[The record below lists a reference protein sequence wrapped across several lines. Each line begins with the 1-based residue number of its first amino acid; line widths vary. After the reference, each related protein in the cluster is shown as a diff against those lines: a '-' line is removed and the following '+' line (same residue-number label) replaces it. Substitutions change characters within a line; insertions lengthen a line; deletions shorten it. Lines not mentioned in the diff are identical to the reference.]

1 MESKYVNDDGTLTK
15 AGLDYWKRL
24 VARPWPLVK
33 SQEHRDCHDLAVAS
47 LATILALGI
56 DAIVGADPLV
66 EVWERPTGERDG
78 AVYAGPNGVLLWLRR
93 DHVWGH
99 AAPGIFPNMRQLR
112 LSEARAWAARVG
124 ATLPEGIE
132 KGTNK

>member
-56 DAIVGADPLV
+56 DAIVGTYPPPAPKPPDADSGVTEPH
-66 EVWERPTGERDG
+66 R
-78 AVYAGPNGVLLWLRR
+78 NGGSRCR
-93 DHVWGH
+93 K
-99 AAPGIFPNMRQLR
+99 
-112 LSEARAWAARVG
+112 E
-124 ATLPEGIE
+124 
-132 KGTNK
+132 